1 MFQTNPCSSCIYS
14 NNCNTGVLCNSFVS
28 REDILDD
35 FIERSLSEID
45 KAEYV
50 DAYLEYI
57 DENNE

>member
-1 MFQTNPCSSCIYS
+1 M
-14 NNCNTGVLCNSFVS
+14 LCNSFVS

-57 DENNE
+57 DEDNE